1 MATNQITN
9 TVEAI
14 TIEDAKNAYGW
25 AKKNLSKARRQAFDR
40 QMSKLNIEKCSPEYK
55 AAYRAQQT
63 ILDAHLRAN
72 ADRITAIQNE
82 AAQAGAEIDKQIAE
96 LWAQK
101 QQLADETSKRTT
113 AIQMEA
119 YNSPE
124 YQAAD
129 LIVREIGNNDTE
141 IYLPKVQ
148 ALMQKFLD
156 RQLQA
161 YTAELVEEMSK

>member
-1 MATNQITN
+1 MTTATLITL
-9 TVEAI
+9 
-14 TIEDAKNAYGW
+14 EDAQNAYAW

-40 QMSKLNIEKCSPEYK
+40 QMSKLNIEKCSSEYK
-55 AAYRAQQT
+55 SAYRAEQE
-63 ILDAHLRAN
+63 ILDKHLRAN
-72 ADRITAIQNE
+72 ADRIIAIQNE
-82 AAQAGAEIDKQIAE
+82 AAKAGAEIDKQIAE

-101 QQLADETSKRTT
+101 QQIADEMSKRTT

-124 YQAAD
+124 YKEAD
-129 LIVREIGNNDTE
+129 KITREISRKDLE

-148 ALMQKFLD
+148 SLMQKFLE

-161 YTAELVEEMSK
+161 TTEEEGK

>member
-1 MATNQITN
+1 MTTTTLITL
-9 TVEAI
+9 
-14 TIEDAKNAYGW
+14 EDAQNAYAW

-55 AAYRAQQT
+55 NAYRAEQE
-63 ILDAHLRAN
+63 IVDKHLRAN
-72 ADRITAIQNE
+72 ADRIIAIQNE
-82 AAQAGAEIDKQIAE
+82 AAKAGAEIDKQIAE

-101 QQLADETSKRTT
+101 QQIADEMSKRIT

-124 YQAAD
+124 YKEAD
-129 LIVREIGNNDTE
+129 KITREISQKDLE

-148 ALMQKFLD
+148 SLMQKFLE

-161 YTAELVEEMSK
+161 TTEEEGK